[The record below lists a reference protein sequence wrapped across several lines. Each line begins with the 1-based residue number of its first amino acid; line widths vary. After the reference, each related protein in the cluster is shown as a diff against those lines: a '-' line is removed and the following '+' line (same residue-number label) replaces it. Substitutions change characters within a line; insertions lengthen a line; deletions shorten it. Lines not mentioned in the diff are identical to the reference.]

1 MSTGPTNLSKP
12 FWDGLAARKLLLQ
25 FDGKAY
31 QFYPRP
37 LSLSGTGK
45 LEWKE
50 SKGKGVL
57 VAHTQ
62 VHTPAEGFEKD
73 TPYAV
78 GIVRLDEGPRIF
90 GRLVGD
96 ALKPGIRMRVV
107 WNDRIAGLPFQFEPD
122 R

>member
-1 MSTGPTNLSKP
+1 MRTGPTNLSKP
-12 FWDGLAARKLLLQ
+12 FWDGLAAKKLLLQ
-25 FDGKAY
+25 FDPAGKRY

-37 LSLSGTGK
+37 GAF
-45 LEWKE
+45 EWKE

-57 VAHTQ
+57 VANAL

-73 TPYAV
+73 APYAV

-90 GRLVGD
+90 ARLVGD
-96 ALKPGIRMRVV
+96 GLKPGMRMRMV
-107 WNDRIAGLPFQFEPD
+107 WNDKLAGLPFQFEPD